1 MHSHTYRKVLVSTLI
16 FKFISGYRIYFCSI
30 LRVTFNPALSLTNTT
45 FQGMALN
52 DIEI

>member
-1 MHSHTYRKVLVSTLI
+1 MHSHTYREVTVSTLI

-45 FQGMALN
+45 FSGHS
-52 DIEI
+52 IE